1 MVPGEIKD
9 YKEPAS
15 KRTKGLVIVHTGN
28 GKGKTTAAL
37 GLLLR
42 AWGRDMKVV
51 MLQFMKSTK
60 SNYGE
65 HRAARRLGIEIVAL
79 GAGFT
84 WQTKSPDKGRS
95 LAVELWDQAR
105 GKITSGAYHMV
116 VLDEFSYPVQYGWVP
131 VKVVLQTLRERPS
144 WVHVVIT
151 GRDMPQELIDFAD
164 IVTSMEEVKHSFTEG
179 IKAQPGIE
187 Y

>member
-1 MVPGEIKD
+1 MEELD
-9 YKEPAS
+9 STTRESA
-15 KRTKGLVIVHTGN
+15 RGLVIVNTGT

-51 MLQFMKSTK
+51 MLQFMKSSS

-65 HRAARRLGIEIVAL
+65 HRAARRLGIEVIVR

-84 WQTKSPDKGRS
+84 WQTKRPDKGRS
-95 LAVELWDQAR
+95 LAVDLWRQ
-105 GKITSGAYHMV
+105 GQEIIGSGTYHIV

-131 VKVVLQTLRERPS
+131 VETVLQTLKERPP

-151 GRDMPQELIDFAD
+151 GRDVPQELIDFAD
-164 IVTSMEEVKHSFTEG
+164 IVTDMQEVKHPLYDG

-187 Y
+187 F

>member
-1 MVPGEIKD
+1 MEQELKINAGER
-9 YKEPAS
+9 A
-15 KRTKGLVIVHTGN
+15 TGLVIVNTGP

-37 GLLLR
+37 GLMLR

-51 MLQFMKSTK
+51 MLQFMKSTTA
-60 SNYGE
+60 NYGE
-65 HRAARRLGIEIVAL
+65 HRAARRLGIEVVAL

-84 WQTKSPDKGRS
+84 WQTAIPDKGRS
-95 LAVELWDQAR
+95 LAIELWHQAKE
-105 GKITSGAYHMV
+105 KINSGAYQMV

-131 VKVVLQTLRERPS
+131 VAEVLEALKNRPH

-151 GRDMPQELIDFAD
+151 GRDVPQELIDFAD
-164 IVTSMEEVKHSFTEG
+164 IVTSMEELKHAFHDG

-187 Y
+187 F